1 MLPTIICWVTFAQ
14 VILVGLK
21 LEKDGVRD
29 CEGLPACRLITGRP
43 DGYTAMQRR
52 VTACACERG
61 DTHPHRGCGWP
72 SERSNPVS
80 GFLILGF

>member
-29 CEGLPACRLITGRP
+29 CEWLSARRFITSRP

-52 VTACACERG
+52 ITACACERG
-61 DTHPHRGCGWP
+61 EGVGRHASP
-72 SERSNPVS
+72 SWLR
-80 GFLILGF
+80 LAL